1 MGLGTQMGAR
11 NMDRRGG
18 SQSMSLAGMWWRV
31 ARRPS
36 RMVGLSWVSVVQAGS
51 GGERWAPG
59 RVGEGG
65 YFGWGMRMCVPE
77 AAAVAGVT

>member
-1 MGLGTQMGAR
+1 LGTQMGAR

-36 RMVGLSWVSVVQAGS
+36 RMVGLSWVSAGS
-51 GGERWAPG
+51 QLFKLGAVVSGGPL
-59 RVGEGG
+59 GG
-65 YFGWGMRMCVPE
+65 WEKGGTLGGACACVYPRRQR
-77 AAAVAGVT
+77 